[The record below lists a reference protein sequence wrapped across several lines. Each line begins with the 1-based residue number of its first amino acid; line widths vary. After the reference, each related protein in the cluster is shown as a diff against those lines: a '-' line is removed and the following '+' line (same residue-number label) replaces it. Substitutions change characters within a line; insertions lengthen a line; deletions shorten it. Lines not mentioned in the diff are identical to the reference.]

1 MVMKVE
7 SLMVVVSAAAVVAAA
22 VCVMRYIFGSGKSR
36 GIGAAVAMVIEA
48 AVEAMIQVMAA
59 STVAA
64 AAVVVFEMLNDGCQC
79 FG

>member
-1 MVMKVE
+1 MVMKV
-7 SLMVVVSAAAVVAAA
+7 VSQMVVAAA

-48 AVEAMIQVMAA
+48 AVEAMILVMAA
-59 STVAA
+59 STVEA
-64 AAVVVFEMLNDGCQC
+64 AAVVAFEIVYDGCQC